1 MSNQFPYLV
10 EGSSHAAD
18 PGLLQQ
24 RKSASLG
31 AVIAGRRRMQAG
43 ARRDAGAL
51 SQDLQLPDL
60 HDYAVRV
67 TQPGVVAG
75 EAARI
80 QAEFVHDAIASNPSR
95 LQDFNLHQPQSS
107 HASINRNAPF
117 LVVRPGCAAE
127 AEPVYLPPDVNT
139 LLCVT
144 EQCLLSRNA
153 GSVIV
158 AGNQPLPQWLD
169 MDAAISHCAA
179 GIGIWHWASNDAGTE
194 PDVVMACCG
203 DVPTLETLAAV
214 EILRQLFP
222 ALKIRV
228 VNVVDLRTLQTR
240 DEHPCGLTDEEFD
253 ALFTRDKPI
262 EFAFNGNPALIHQL
276 VYRRT
281 SQDNLQVR
289 GYRIDA
295 TTITPFDMAV
305 QNGVDRFHLAGEVID
320 RLPQLQEFAAG
331 ARRFI
336 RERLAE
342 HRRHIR
348 EYGEDMPQ
356 IREWTWGGGC
366 VVTAAA
372 LHPPASPVD
381 SLAGVTLHST
391 VQSPALRDNAD

>member
-1 MSNQFPYLV
+1 MSNQSPYWV
-10 EGSSHAAD
+10 EGSSIAGD

-24 RKSASLG
+24 RTSASLG
-31 AVIAGRRRMQAG
+31 AVITGRRRMQAG

-80 QAEFVHDAIASNPSR
+80 QGEFVHDAIASNPSC
-95 LQDFNLHQPQSS
+95 LQNFNLHQPQSS

-117 LVVRPGCAAE
+117 LVVRPGCAA
-127 AEPVYLPPDVNT
+127 
-139 LLCVT
+139 
-144 EQCLLSRNA
+144 
-153 GSVIV
+153 
-158 AGNQPLPQWLD
+158 
-169 MDAAISHCAA
+169 
-179 GIGIWHWASNDAGTE
+179 GIGIWHWASNDAGAE

-214 EILRQLFP
+214 DILRQLFP

-240 DEHPCGLTDEEFD
+240 GEHPRGLTDEDFD

-276 VYRRT
+276 VYRRA

-289 GYRIDA
+289 GYRVDA

-320 RLPQLQEFAAG
+320 RLPQLQAFAAG

-356 IREWTWGGGC
+356 IREWTWGGGS

-372 LHPPASPVD
+372 LHPPALPGD
-381 SLAGVTLHST
+381 SLAGVTRHST
-391 VQSPALRDNAD
+391 ARSPALRGNAD